1 MNSTIS
7 DYCTATLQHFEE
19 ESLTKVQAKK
29 IAIPSHGH
37 RRENIGNIFQV
48 SQKPLNFWW
57 QDYQENYL

>member
-37 RRENIGNIFQV
+37 RRDNIGNIFRYP
-48 SQKPLNFWW
+48 KTLNFWW
-57 QDYQENYL
+57 QDYQENYQ